1 MQERYVRERKLK
13 DVVTD
18 FIEEIER
25 RSEEDVSNVRMMTGI
40 PALDRILHGFAKQ
53 ELIYIAARPGMG
65 KSAFA
70 IHVVLNA
77 VMEQGFRI
85 LYISLE
91 MGERQIFGR
100 MMANL
105 SEVDSSKILHDNNF
119 SKTKEYE
126 VVKNYALALSEQPLF
141 IRTMGVNTPAG
152 IYSQAQQ
159 IQAKHGL
166 DAIIIDH
173 VHLMS
178 SGIKGDEANQNAN
191 MSHISNELKRMAI
204 EFDIPVIALAQ
215 LSRAVEQRKDRHP
228 ELSDMRDSGTL
239 EQDAD
244 KVIMMYREQYYTRE
258 ILPVDT
264 VDISVK
270 KHRDGQTGS
279 VSMIF
284 EKQYS
289 RFKPVDFGGT
299 TEPKNYKVP
308 V

>member
-1 MQERYVRERKLK
+1 
-13 DVVTD
+13 
-18 FIEEIER
+18 
-25 RSEEDVSNVRMMTGI
+25 
-40 PALDRILHGFAKQ
+40 
-53 ELIYIAARPGMG
+53 
-65 KSAFA
+65 
-70 IHVVLNA
+70 
-77 VMEQGFRI
+77 
-85 LYISLE
+85 
-91 MGERQIFGR
+91 

-105 SEVDSSKILHDNNF
+105 SGVDSAKILHASNF
-119 SKTKEYE
+119 ADTDEYKT
-126 VVKNYALALSEQPLF
+126 VKNNAVALSEQPLF

-152 IYSQAQQ
+152 IYAQAQQ

-178 SGIKGDEANQNAN
+178 SGIKGDESNQNAN
-191 MSHISNELKRMAI
+191 ISHISSELKRMAI
-204 EFDIPVIALAQ
+204 EFDVPVIALAQ
-215 LSRAVEQRKDRHP
+215 LSRAVEQRKDKHP

-244 KVIMMYREQYYTRE
+244 KVIMMYREQYYSRE
-258 ILPVDT
+258 ILPADT

-279 VSMIF
+279 VCVVF

-299 TEPKNYKVP
+299 AEPKNFTAP
-308 V
+308 L